1 MANKTEHQSRT
12 RASAL
17 TLLQGCRMKS
27 DKLLYHQVFSFEVEH
42 SGTKPSFPKRK
53 ELLLI

>member
-17 TLLQGCRMKS
+17 TLLQGCRIMS
-27 DKLLYHQVFSFEVEH
+27 DKLLYLQVFSSEVEH
-42 SGTKPSFPKRK
+42 SDTEPSFPTHR
-53 ELLLI
+53 ELLLT